1 MEPEEEAPPA
11 PLPDILPETG
21 PEAAPPSPGTPLI
34 EPDMEPDMLP
44 EPDVT
49 DEELGAM
56 EELDEGLEDELP
68 ELPQQPA
75 NSAATSTSARV
86 RTKVFLGKIQTPFRL
101 PADARAA
108 RGKVIVNCRSGSLPQ
123 RAPPAA
129 PVSQRRMRGP
139 RPICTHP
146 ASRAAAASSGE
157 KPPSLPVM
165 RPMVSAPPSRLSNG
179 SPPAS

>member
-1 MEPEEEAPPA
+1 MTRRVIQPSPSAGAAAGAAAEEEPLMEPEEEAPPA
-11 PLPDILPETG
+11 PLPDILPETE

-75 NSAATSTSARV
+75 N
-86 RTKVFLGKIQTPFRL
+86 L
-101 PADARAA
+101 
-108 RGKVIVNCRSGSLPQ
+108 SLIHISEPT
-123 RAPPAA
+123 R
-129 PVSQRRMRGP
+129 
-139 RPICTHP
+139 H
-146 ASRAAAASSGE
+146 
-157 KPPSLPVM
+157 
-165 RPMVSAPPSRLSNG
+165 
-179 SPPAS
+179 

>member
-11 PLPDILPETG
+11 PLPDILPETE
-21 PEAAPPSPGTPLI
+21 PEAAPLSPGTPLI

-86 RTKVFLGKIQTPFRL
+86 RTKVFLGKIQTPFACPQTPGGAREGHCKL
-101 PADARAA
+101 PVRVITAA
-108 RGKVIVNCRSGSLPQ
+108 SAASG
-123 RAPPAA
+123 A
-129 PVSQRRMRGP
+129 VSQRRMRGP

-146 ASRAAAASSGE
+146 LRG
-157 KPPSLPVM
+157 PRPLP
-165 RPMVSAPPSRLSNG
+165 RGKSRLRCR
-179 SPPAS
+179 

>member
-11 PLPDILPETG
+11 PLPDILPETE
-21 PEAAPPSPGTPLI
+21 PEATPLSPGTPL
-34 EPDMEPDMLP
+34 MEPDMLP

-56 EELDEGLEDELP
+56 EDELP

-101 PADARAA
+101 PADAGRRA
-108 RGKVIVNCRSGSLPQ
+108 GRSL
-123 RAPPAA
+123 
-129 PVSQRRMRGP
+129 
-139 RPICTHP
+139 
-146 ASRAAAASSGE
+146 
-157 KPPSLPVM
+157 
-165 RPMVSAPPSRLSNG
+165 
-179 SPPAS
+179 

>member
-1 MEPEEEAPPA
+1 MTRRVIQPSPSAGAAAGAAAEEE
-11 PLPDILPETG
+11 PL
-21 PEAAPPSPGTPLI
+21 
-34 EPDMEPDMLP
+34 MEPDMLP

-101 PADARAA
+101 PADAGRRA
-108 RGKVIVNCRSGSLPQ
+108 GRSL
-123 RAPPAA
+123 
-129 PVSQRRMRGP
+129 
-139 RPICTHP
+139 
-146 ASRAAAASSGE
+146 
-157 KPPSLPVM
+157 
-165 RPMVSAPPSRLSNG
+165 
-179 SPPAS
+179 

>member
-11 PLPDILPETG
+11 PLPDILPETE
-21 PEAAPPSPGTPLI
+21 PEATPLSPGTPL
-34 EPDMEPDMLP
+34 MEPDMLP

-75 NSAATSTSARV
+75 NSAATNTSARV

-101 PADARAA
+101 PADAGRRA
-108 RGKVIVNCRSGSLPQ
+108 GRSL
-123 RAPPAA
+123 
-129 PVSQRRMRGP
+129 
-139 RPICTHP
+139 
-146 ASRAAAASSGE
+146 
-157 KPPSLPVM
+157 
-165 RPMVSAPPSRLSNG
+165 
-179 SPPAS
+179 

>member
-11 PLPDILPETG
+11 PLPDILPETE
-21 PEAAPPSPGTPLI
+21 PEATPLSPGTPLM

-75 NSAATSTSARV
+75 NSAAPTGGV
-86 RTKVFLGKIQTPFRL
+86 
-101 PADARAA
+101 
-108 RGKVIVNCRSGSLPQ
+108 
-123 RAPPAA
+123 
-129 PVSQRRMRGP
+129 
-139 RPICTHP
+139 H
-146 ASRAAAASSGE
+146 
-157 KPPSLPVM
+157 
-165 RPMVSAPPSRLSNG
+165 RPMARLRMSIAPNCTGSMPS
-179 SPPAS
+179 

>member
-1 MEPEEEAPPA
+1 MTRRVIQPSPSAGAAAGAAAEEEPLTEPEEAPPA

-21 PEAAPPSPGTPLI
+21 PEAAPLSPGTPLM

-75 NSAATSTSARV
+75 N
-86 RTKVFLGKIQTPFRL
+86 L
-101 PADARAA
+101 
-108 RGKVIVNCRSGSLPQ
+108 SLIHISEPT
-123 RAPPAA
+123 
-129 PVSQRRMRGP
+129 
-139 RPICTHP
+139 RPY
-146 ASRAAAASSGE
+146 
-157 KPPSLPVM
+157 
-165 RPMVSAPPSRLSNG
+165 
-179 SPPAS
+179 

>member
-11 PLPDILPETG
+11 PLPDILPE
-21 PEAAPPSPGTPLI
+21 
-34 EPDMEPDMLP
+34 P

-49 DEELGAM
+49 AEELGAM

-101 PADARAA
+101 PADAGRRA
-108 RGKVIVNCRSGSLPQ
+108 GRSL
-123 RAPPAA
+123 
-129 PVSQRRMRGP
+129 
-139 RPICTHP
+139 
-146 ASRAAAASSGE
+146 
-157 KPPSLPVM
+157 
-165 RPMVSAPPSRLSNG
+165 
-179 SPPAS
+179 

>member
-1 MEPEEEAPPA
+1 MSRRVIQPSPSAGAAAGAAAEEEPLTEPEEAPPA
-11 PLPDILPETG
+11 PLPDILPETE
-21 PEAAPPSPGTPLI
+21 PEATPLSPGTPLM

-101 PADARAA
+101 PADAGRRA
-108 RGKVIVNCRSGSLPQ
+108 GRSL
-123 RAPPAA
+123 
-129 PVSQRRMRGP
+129 
-139 RPICTHP
+139 
-146 ASRAAAASSGE
+146 
-157 KPPSLPVM
+157 
-165 RPMVSAPPSRLSNG
+165 
-179 SPPAS
+179 

>member
-1 MEPEEEAPPA
+1 M
-11 PLPDILPETG
+11 
-21 PEAAPPSPGTPLI
+21 

-101 PADARAA
+101 PADAGREGHCKLPVRVITAA
-108 RGKVIVNCRSGSLPQ
+108 SAASG
-123 RAPPAA
+123 A
-129 PVSQRRMRGP
+129 VSQRRMRGP

>member
-11 PLPDILPETG
+11 PLPDILPETE
-21 PEAAPPSPGTPLI
+21 PEATPLSPGTPLM

-101 PADARAA
+101 PADAGRRA
-108 RGKVIVNCRSGSLPQ
+108 GRSLYIAGQGHYRSE
-123 RAPPAA
+123 RR
-129 PVSQRRMRGP
+129 QRRGLTTQDA
-139 RPICTHP
+139 RPQADVY
-146 ASRAAAASSGE
+146 ASRFAGRGRFLGGKAAFAAGDE
-157 KPPSLPVM
+157 ADGLG
-165 RPMVSAPPSRLSNG
+165 AAQ
-179 SPPAS
+179 PAK

>member
-1 MEPEEEAPPA
+1 
-11 PLPDILPETG
+11 
-21 PEAAPPSPGTPLI
+21 
-34 EPDMEPDMLP
+34 
-44 EPDVT
+44 
-49 DEELGAM
+49 M

-86 RTKVFLGKIQTPFRL
+86 RTKVFLGKYKLPFACPQTPGGAREGHCKL
-101 PADARAA
+101 PVRVITAA
-108 RGKVIVNCRSGSLPQ
+108 SAASG
-123 RAPPAA
+123 A
-129 PVSQRRMRGP
+129 VSQRRMRGP

>member
-21 PEAAPPSPGTPLI
+21 PEAAPLSPGTPLM
-34 EPDMEPDMLP
+34 ESDMEPDMLP

-49 DEELGAM
+49 
-56 EELDEGLEDELP
+56 DEGLEDELP

-101 PADARAA
+101 PADAGRRA
-108 RGKVIVNCRSGSLPQ
+108 GRSL
-123 RAPPAA
+123 
-129 PVSQRRMRGP
+129 
-139 RPICTHP
+139 
-146 ASRAAAASSGE
+146 
-157 KPPSLPVM
+157 
-165 RPMVSAPPSRLSNG
+165 
-179 SPPAS
+179 

>member
-56 EELDEGLEDELP
+56 EELDEGLEDELAGGCP
-68 ELPQQPA
+68 SSLRTAPPQAP
-75 NSAATSTSARV
+75 
-86 RTKVFLGKIQTPFRL
+86 
-101 PADARAA
+101 A
-108 RGKVIVNCRSGSLPQ
+108 RG
-123 RAPPAA
+123 
-129 PVSQRRMRGP
+129 
-139 RPICTHP
+139 
-146 ASRAAAASSGE
+146 
-157 KPPSLPVM
+157 
-165 RPMVSAPPSRLSNG
+165 
-179 SPPAS
+179 

>member
-1 MEPEEEAPPA
+1 MNFFAPFFRFA
-11 PLPDILPETG
+11 SGLPDILPETG

-101 PADARAA
+101 PADAGRRA
-108 RGKVIVNCRSGSLPQ
+108 GRSL
-123 RAPPAA
+123 
-129 PVSQRRMRGP
+129 
-139 RPICTHP
+139 
-146 ASRAAAASSGE
+146 
-157 KPPSLPVM
+157 
-165 RPMVSAPPSRLSNG
+165 
-179 SPPAS
+179 

>member
-11 PLPDILPETG
+11 PLPDILPEPE
-21 PEAAPPSPGTPLI
+21 PEATPLSPGTPLM

-101 PADARAA
+101 PADAGRRA
-108 RGKVIVNCRSGSLPQ
+108 GRSL
-123 RAPPAA
+123 
-129 PVSQRRMRGP
+129 
-139 RPICTHP
+139 
-146 ASRAAAASSGE
+146 
-157 KPPSLPVM
+157 
-165 RPMVSAPPSRLSNG
+165 
-179 SPPAS
+179 

>member
-11 PLPDILPETG
+11 PLPDILPETE
-21 PEAAPPSPGTPLI
+21 PEAAPLSPGTPLM

-101 PADARAA
+101 PADA
-108 RGKVIVNCRSGSLPQ
+108 GRSHNAGC
-123 RAPPAA
+123 AA
-129 PVSQRRMRGP
+129 PGRFVRIPLRGP
-139 RPICTHP
+139 RP
-146 ASRAAAASSGE
+146 
-157 KPPSLPVM
+157 LP
-165 RPMVSAPPSRLSNG
+165 RGKSRLRCR
-179 SPPAS
+179 

>member
-11 PLPDILPETG
+11 PLPDILPETE

-34 EPDMEPDMLP
+34 EPDM

-101 PADARAA
+101 PADAGRRA
-108 RGKVIVNCRSGSLPQ
+108 GRSL
-123 RAPPAA
+123 
-129 PVSQRRMRGP
+129 
-139 RPICTHP
+139 
-146 ASRAAAASSGE
+146 
-157 KPPSLPVM
+157 
-165 RPMVSAPPSRLSNG
+165 
-179 SPPAS
+179 

>member
-1 MEPEEEAPPA
+1 MTRRVIQPSPSAGAAAGAAAEEEPLTEPEEAPPA
-11 PLPDILPETG
+11 PLPDILPETE
-21 PEAAPPSPGTPLI
+21 PEATPLS
-34 EPDMEPDMLP
+34 PVTPLMEPDMLP

-101 PADARAA
+101 PADAGRRA
-108 RGKVIVNCRSGSLPQ
+108 GRSL
-123 RAPPAA
+123 
-129 PVSQRRMRGP
+129 
-139 RPICTHP
+139 
-146 ASRAAAASSGE
+146 
-157 KPPSLPVM
+157 
-165 RPMVSAPPSRLSNG
+165 
-179 SPPAS
+179 

>member
-34 EPDMEPDMLP
+34 EPDMEPDI
-44 EPDVT
+44 T

-101 PADARAA
+101 PADAGRRA
-108 RGKVIVNCRSGSLPQ
+108 GRSL
-123 RAPPAA
+123 
-129 PVSQRRMRGP
+129 
-139 RPICTHP
+139 
-146 ASRAAAASSGE
+146 
-157 KPPSLPVM
+157 
-165 RPMVSAPPSRLSNG
+165 
-179 SPPAS
+179 

>member
-1 MEPEEEAPPA
+1 MEAEEEAPPA
-11 PLPDILPETG
+11 PLPDILPETE
-21 PEAAPPSPGTPLI
+21 PEATPLSPGTPLM

-101 PADARAA
+101 PADAGRRA
-108 RGKVIVNCRSGSLPQ
+108 GRSL
-123 RAPPAA
+123 
-129 PVSQRRMRGP
+129 
-139 RPICTHP
+139 
-146 ASRAAAASSGE
+146 
-157 KPPSLPVM
+157 
-165 RPMVSAPPSRLSNG
+165 
-179 SPPAS
+179 